1 MDPTRTIVFYGYLA
15 GKERFRRLLEG
26 LRRFARGVGWRIEA
40 VPPMGSVATSSPLPA
55 RVASALP
62 PLDAAAAR
70 AALAR
75 LRPAGFVVACSIPQ
89 NIPPVEVF
97 GGAPVVWLDSHGSL
111 RRAGPV
117 VRTDNAAVAEAA
129 FRELASSMP
138 SAYAVSPYH
147 FRRQWSDERVAAFVA
162 LCRAAGR
169 PCHVFAQRYSDDI
182 AERRPRRAAW
192 AAALPDRVAVFAVND
207 FEARETARAFA
218 DARRSIP
225 RSATIVGVDGFDT
238 IPDDEYIPN
247 VTISSVK
254 LDYEQLGFLSARA
267 LAAQLGSAAAE
278 GRRSQDR
285 RGGPRVA
292 QRRNDPTNQRSNDKT
307 ILVGPLLVE
316 RRQSTRGRGRRAPF
330 VLDAVEAIR
339 REAAAGLSAA
349 ELAARFPVSRNL
361 FERRFREAM
370 GHSVLDEIL
379 HVRLQAVQALL
390 SRRDVAIG
398 AVHGRCGFG
407 SESELRGLFK
417 ARFGVSMRQW
427 RAQHVREAHV
437 LLKG

>member
-1 MDPTRTIVFYGYLA
+1 MLLYYGFVA
-15 GKERFRRLLEG
+15 GKERFLRKLDGVRRYARTLDWRVLAMPPRG
-26 LRRFARGVGWRIEA
+26 MRR
-40 VPPMGSVATSSPLPA
+40 PSSPLPP
-55 RVASALP
+55 RVAGALP
-62 PLDAAAAR
+62 PLDV
-70 AALAR
+70 AALRREIAS
-75 LRPAGFVVACSIPQ
+75 LAPVACVVDCSIPE
-89 NIPPVEVF
+89 NVPPPEVF
-97 GGAPVVWLDSHGSL
+97 GDVPVSWLDMADPLGP
-111 RRAGPV
+111 RRGAV
-117 VRTDNAAVAEAA
+117 VRHDGTAIARAA
-129 FRELASSMP
+129 FRELSASLP
-138 SAYAVSPYH
+138 SAFAVSPYH
-147 FRRQWSDERVAAFVA
+147 FRRKWSEERVAAFVA

-192 AAALPDRVAVFAVND
+192 AASLPDRVAVFAVND

-218 DARRSIP
+218 DAHRSVP
-225 RSATIVGVDGFDT
+225 RSATILGVDGFDA
-238 IPDDEYIPN
+238 IPVDEYVP
-247 VTISSVK
+247 VATVSSVK
-254 LDYEQLGFLSARA
+254 LDYEQIGFIAAR
-267 LAAQLGSAAAE
+267 AAAE
-278 GRRSQDR
+278 ADSDSDF
-285 RGGPRVA
+285 A
-292 QRRNDPTNQRSNDKT
+292 
-307 ILVGPLLVE
+307 IGPLMVV

-437 LLKG
+437 LLKS